1 MDTTTASSRVTRR
14 DAIVVAVLCA
24 AQFML
29 IVDVV
34 VVNVALPTMRSALAI
49 PDAHLPLTAV
59 AYTVTF
65 GSLLIAAGRAGDAW
79 GRRRM
84 FLAGVVLFTLASL
97 ATGLAQESW
106 QFFAARAAQ
115 GVGAALVSPN
125 ALALLL
131 SRFDDTA
138 ARNKAMGV
146 WGAVGAGGAIAGQ
159 LIGGVVVEM
168 LGWRWIFLL
177 NVPLGALATVLALR
191 HLHRSRGDVRTV
203 DAVGSTLLVAGL
215 TPAVLAL
222 AWLPE
227 RGVDQVVGSAL
238 VVAVGLLAL
247 FVAQQRRSAAPL
259 VPATLLRTPGVRPAN
274 AVIALSAATVTASLF
289 FTTLYLQVVLG
300 HSALMVGLA
309 FAPITVLIMGLSSVS
324 AKLVSRHGARLPL
337 VAGLGLGAVGMVALS
352 RMSVGGSYWVD
363 VLPALLLVA
372 VGSALTYVPTYIAA
386 TARVTAADQGA
397 ASGLLNT
404 AQELGPALGLAAI
417 ASVATSVI
425 GASAARPDLVAGY
438 RAGLLVAAALT
449 TTGVVA
455 ALRVPRDLG
464 RVDPP
469 AAGVVQAAGEPADLV
484 SADDVG

>member
-1 MDTTTASSRVTRR
+1 MTRQ
-14 DAIVVAVLCA
+14 DKIAVAVLCG

-29 IVDVV
+29 IIDVV
-34 VVNVALPTMRSALAI
+34 VVNVALPTMRAALDIA
-49 PDAHLPLTAV
+49 DAHLALTAV

-79 GRRRM
+79 GRRRL
-84 FLAGVVLFTLASL
+84 FLAGVVVFTLASL
-97 ATGLAQESW
+97 ATGVAQESW

-131 SRFDDTA
+131 SRFEDTA

-159 LIGGVVVEM
+159 VVGGVVVDT

-177 NVPLGALATVLALR
+177 NVPLGAVVTVLALR
-191 HLHRSRGDVRTV
+191 HLQRSRGDVRPV
-203 DAVGSTLLVAGL
+203 DPIGSVLLVTGL
-215 TPAVLAL
+215 APAVLAL
-222 AWLPE
+222 AWLPG
-227 RGVDQVVGSAL
+227 RGADRV
-238 VVAVGLLAL
+238 VVASLAAAAVLLAAFL
-247 FVAQQRRSAAPL
+247 RQQRRSASPL
-259 VPATLLRTPGVRPAN
+259 VPSTLLRTPGVRPAN
-274 AVIALSAATVTASLF
+274 SIMALSAATVTASLF

-324 AKLVSRHGARLPL
+324 AKLVSRYGARPPL
-337 VAGLGLGAVGMVALS
+337 VAGLGLAAVGMLALS

-363 VLPALLLVA
+363 VLPALLLIA
-372 VGSALTYVPTYIAA
+372 VGSAFTYVPTYIAA

-425 GASAARPDLVAGY
+425 GASAAGPDLVSGY
-438 RAGLLVAAALT
+438 RAGL
-449 TTGVVA
+449 VVA
-455 ALRVPRDLG
+455 ALVTAAGVGAAMQLPRGLG
-464 RVDPP
+464 RVDSPAGDQQAGGEQADLIGVR
-469 AAGVVQAAGEPADLV
+469 AAG
-484 SADDVG
+484 